1 MRKDATWLRAMGLV
15 GALIVVSVTALA
27 EPTTHAS
34 SRAASTRGAT
44 TRNVSSME
52 EKLAWQIALERECFS
67 PGLLDGKPGP
77 KTKLAMTYWQRAH
90 SLPTTGT
97 LDEASRQKMQA
108 DASAA
113 IGEYEVTQDDLADIT
128 PYTDDWIAR
137 SEQKKTGYFSVL
149 DGLAE
154 KFHTSQ
160 AFLKAQNPK
169 VSFDALTAG
178 AKLRVPQIGN
188 EPAPKAGGVEVDLPR
203 KVIFVKDAAGNVM
216 GLFHCSIAAKVEK
229 RPSGETKVMVIAP
242 NPDYTW
248 DPQYWP
254 EVQGIDRKLMIAPG
268 PRNPG
273 GACWIGLGLPG
284 YGMHGTPWPELI
296 GKTGSHG
303 CFRMTNWDVKRLAK
317 MITVGARVTFIG
329 ENGVNTTRPAQ

>member
-1 MRKDATWLRAMGLV
+1 MRKDATWLRVPGLV
-15 GALIVVSVTALA
+15 LGLLLMSASALP
-27 EPTTHAS
+27 EPGTRPSAAGPAT
-34 SRAASTRGAT
+34 RAAT
-44 TRNVSSME
+44 TRKAANSVE
-52 EKLAWQIALERECFS
+52 DKLAWQIALERECFS

-77 KTKLAMTYWQRAH
+77 KTKLAMMYWQKAH
-90 SLPTTGT
+90 GLRETGSLDDATREK
-97 LDEASRQKMQA
+97 LRVEAA
-108 DASAA
+108 LTD
-113 IGEYEVTQDDLADIT
+113 YEVQAQDLEDIT
-128 PYTDDWIAR
+128 PYTDDWIVR

-154 KFHTSQ
+154 RFHTSQ

-169 VSFDALTAG
+169 VDFG
-178 AKLRVPQIGN
+178 AVVEGTRLRVPAVN
-188 EPAPKAGGVEVDLPR
+188 SDAAPKANWVEVDLPR
-203 KVIFVKDAAGNVM
+203 KVIFAKDAAGNVV

-229 RPSGETKVMVIAP
+229 RPNGETKVVVIAP

-254 EVQGIDRKLMIAPG
+254 EVKGIDRKLMIAPG
-268 PRNPG
+268 PRNPV

-303 CFRMTNWDVKRLAK
+303 CFRMTNWDAKRLAK
-317 MITVGARVTFIG
+317 MITVGARVAFIG
-329 ENGVNTTRPAQ
+329 EIDVNATQPAQ